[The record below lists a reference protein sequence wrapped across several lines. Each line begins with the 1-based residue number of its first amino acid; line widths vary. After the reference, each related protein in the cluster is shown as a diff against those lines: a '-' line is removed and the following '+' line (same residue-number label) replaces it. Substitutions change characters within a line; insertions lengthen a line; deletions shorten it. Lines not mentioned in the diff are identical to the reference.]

1 MEHSNGLGDAAK
13 PRCGFIGVGN
23 RGGRVARRLLAAGFP
38 LGMYSRHPDSLGA
51 LVDLGARGYS
61 SPQLLAANSDVVLT
75 MLPDDAA
82 LEDVVLG
89 TAGLLSGIP
98 AGSTIIDLSSVHPS
112 TSQAIS
118 ATARHGRGSALDARG
133 CG

>member
-98 AGSTIIDLSSVHPS
+98 AGSTIIDLSSVPPS
-112 TSQAIS
+112 PSRPTPAAPAQHRVSP
-118 ATARHGRGSALDARG
+118 L
-133 CG
+133 